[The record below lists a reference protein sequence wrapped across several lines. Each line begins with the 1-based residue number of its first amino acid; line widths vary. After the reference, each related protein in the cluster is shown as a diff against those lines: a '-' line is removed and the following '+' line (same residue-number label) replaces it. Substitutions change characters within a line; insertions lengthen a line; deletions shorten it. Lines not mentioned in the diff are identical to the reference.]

1 MLSRNEGTSIEPSG
15 ERTACTTV
23 RGEGKVGN
31 KVRRRETRLWCKRR
45 REERE
50 EARNETL
57 RERERERGG
66 GGRERKTE
74 RKKEREREESEK
86 RGRRGDT
93 ASANVTGL
101 HSDVGV

>member
-15 ERTACTTV
+15 ERTACPTV

-57 RERERERGG
+57 REREREGG
-66 GGRERKTE
+66 EG
-74 RKKEREREESEK
+74 ERERQKERARK
-86 RGRRGDT
+86 RGE
-93 ASANVTGL
+93 
-101 HSDVGV
+101 

>member
-66 GGRERKTE
+66 GRERKTE

>member
-1 MLSRNEGTSIEPSG
+1 MLSRNEATSIEPSG

-57 RERERERGG
+57 REKERD
-66 GGRERKTE
+66 KD

-86 RGRRGDT
+86 RGWRGDT

>member
-57 RERERERGG
+57 RERER
-66 GGRERKTE
+66 GGREREKD